1 MAAVTTLVPIET
13 APEIAAEPVPPAAV
27 PDMSQL
33 ALALF
38 DLRAVYEAH
47 LRTLTCMQRNLER
60 IRRPG
65 SVAGE
70 AELLLGEMARH
81 LTTLEASRHELAS
94 GVVAAERCLEDVL
107 GSFKEPTVGCA
118 PTERFLA
125 EA

>member
-1 MAAVTTLVPIET
+1 VAAVTTLVSIET
-13 APEIAAEPVPPAAV
+13 VPDIVADPVPPAPE
-27 PDMSQL
+27 PDLSQL

-38 DLRAVYEAH
+38 DLRAAYEAH

-70 AELLLGEMARH
+70 ADLLLGEMARH
-81 LTTLEASRHELAS
+81 LATLEASRHELDS
-94 GVVAAERCLEDVL
+94 GVVTAERCLEDVL
-107 GSFKEPTVGCA
+107 GSFKELTVRCRPTDQ
-118 PTERFLA
+118 FLP